1 MMGPMARYLATLAI
15 SGLVTLVT
23 LGPAKSQRSE
33 VEREREAVLVRHAGT
48 PVMAVV
54 ALAEQRV
61 TIYDISGKI
70 LRASVSTGQT
80 GYETPVGIY
89 SVLQKEAEHYSNL
102 YDDAS
107 MPFMQR
113 ITWSGIALHAGV
125 LPGYPASHGCI
136 RLPYTFA
143 EELFDLT
150 KVGMRV
156 VVVRSD
162 TAPVEISHS
171 ALFRP
176 GPIRGS
182 VLQVGLASPPL
193 NLQSDGWKA
202 NASSNGAGTEP
213 TWRSIAAVTAAA
225 VDAATKKTEA
235 ARQIAASTH
244 KEASRFLVGLLLAE
258 AAKKKAELQLQ
269 DAELMLGS
277 VAAPSTEEKTAENF
291 KAKAL
296 EVLSKV
302 NEQFNALRAEGQPK
316 IDAAMAARDA
326 FRAAE
331 ADRVAAENEAKLVES
346 KMMPVSVLISRK
358 TQRLYI
364 RQAFRQVFEGAVT
377 IQDPDRPIG
386 TTLFTAL
393 RYTDNDSGLRWS
405 AFTMYAKARVTPDHR
420 SRGAAREPMTAD
432 VTAAEAALARVS
444 IQQDALDRIN
454 ELVSPGSSLIITD
467 EAMSQET
474 GSDTDFI
481 VLLSGEPQGGI
492 KIRKRNP
499 YSGYD
504 ESHRPW
510 PANGNRIYSWW

>member
-1 MMGPMARYLATLAI
+1 MTRYLATLAI
-15 SGLVTLVT
+15 AALVTLVT
-23 LGPAKSQRSE
+23 LVPAKSQRSE
-33 VEREREAVLVRHAGT
+33 VEREREAVLVRQAGT
-48 PVMAVV
+48 PVMAVI
-54 ALAEQRV
+54 ALTEQRV
-61 TIYDISGKI
+61 TIYDNWGKI

-80 GYETPVGIY
+80 GYETPLGIY
-89 SVLQKEAEHYSNL
+89 SVLQKQAEHYSNL

-113 ITWSGIALHAGV
+113 ITWSGIALHAGA

-136 RLPYTFA
+136 RMPYAFA

-156 VVVRSD
+156 VVLRSD

-176 GPIRGS
+176 GPIHGS
-182 VLQVGLASPPL
+182 VLEMALTSPPL
-193 NLQSDGWKA
+193 NLQSEGWIA
-202 NASSNGAGTEP
+202 SPNASATAP

-225 VDAATKKTEA
+225 LDAATKKTEV

-258 AAKKKAELQLQ
+258 AAQKKAELQLQ
-269 DAELMLGS
+269 DA
-277 VAAPSTEEKTAENF
+277 ADPSAGEQTVENI

-296 EVLSKV
+296 EVLSKTKAQI
-302 NEQFNALRAEGQPK
+302 NSLRAEGQPK

-331 ADRVAAENEAKLVES
+331 AHRVAAESEAKLVES

-358 TQRLYI
+358 TQRLYV
-364 RQAFRQVFEGAVT
+364 RQAFQPVFEGAVT
-377 IQDPDRPIG
+377 IQDPERPIG

-393 RYTDNDSGLRWS
+393 RYADDDSGLHWN
-405 AFTMYAKARVTPDHR
+405 ALTMYAKPGVASDHR
-420 SRGAAREPMTAD
+420 SRAATRKPMMAD
-432 VTAAEAALARVS
+432 IAAAEAALGR
-444 IQQDALDRIN
+444 IIIKQDILDRIN
-454 ELVSPGSSLIITD
+454 EFVSPGSSLIITD

-474 GSDTDFI
+474 GRETDFI

-510 PANGNRIYSWW
+510 PANARGTYSWW

>member
-1 MMGPMARYLATLAI
+1 MTHYVATLAI
-15 SGLVTLVT
+15 TGLVTLVA
-23 LGPAKSQRSE
+23 LGPAKSQRPE
-33 VEREREAVLVRHAGT
+33 VEREGEAVLVRQTGT

-61 TIYDISGKI
+61 TIYDIWGKI

-113 ITWSGIALHAGV
+113 ITWSGIALHAGA

-136 RLPYTFA
+136 RMPYTFA

-156 VVVRSD
+156 VVLRSD

-182 VLQVGLASPPL
+182 VLEVGLTSPPL
-193 NLQSDGWKA
+193 NLQSDGW
-202 NASSNGAGTEP
+202 NASPNGSATAP
-213 TWRSIAAVTAAA
+213 TWRSIAAVTTAAL
-225 VDAATKKTEA
+225 DAATKKTEV
-235 ARQIAASTH
+235 ARQNAANTH

-269 DAELMLGS
+269 DAELTLGS
-277 VAAPSTEEKTAENF
+277 VADPSTGEQMAENI

-296 EVLSKV
+296 EVLSKTK
-302 NEQFNALRAEGQPK
+302 EQINALRAEGQPK
-316 IDAAMAARDA
+316 IDAAVAARDA

-331 ADRVAAENEAKLVES
+331 TDRVAAENDAKLVES
-346 KMMPVSVLISRK
+346 KMMPVSILISRK

-364 RQAFRQVFEGAVT
+364 RQAFQQVFEGAVT

-393 RYTDNDSGLRWS
+393 RYTDDDSGLHWS
-405 AFTMYAKARVTPDHR
+405 ALTMYAKPSVPPDHR
-420 SRGAAREPMTAD
+420 FRAAAREPMMAD
-432 VTAAEAALARVS
+432 VAAAEAALARIS
-444 IQQDALDRIN
+444 IQQDALDRIS

-474 GSDTDFI
+474 GRDTDFI

-510 PANGNRIYSWW
+510 PANGNRTYSWW

>member
-1 MMGPMARYLATLAI
+1 MARYLATLAI

-182 VLQVGLASPPL
+182 VLEVGLASPPL

-269 DAELMLGS
+269 DA
-277 VAAPSTEEKTAENF
+277 ADPSTGEQAVENI
-291 KAKAL
+291 KVKAL
-296 EVLSKV
+296 EALSKAK
-302 NEQFNALRAEGQPK
+302 EQINSLRAEGQPK

-326 FRAAE
+326 LKAAE
-331 ADRVAAENEAKLVES
+331 ANRVAAENEVKLVES
-346 KMMPVSVLISRK
+346 KMMPISVLISRK

-364 RQAFRQVFEGAVT
+364 RKALQQVFEGAVT
-377 IQDPDRPIG
+377 IQDQDRPIG

-393 RYTDNDSGLRWS
+393 RYADDDSGLHWS
-405 AFTMYAKARVTPDHR
+405 ALTMYAKPGVASDHR
-420 SRGAAREPMTAD
+420 SRAAAREPMMAD
-432 VTAAEAALARVS
+432 IAAAEAALGRIS
-444 IQQDALDRIN
+444 IQQDILDRIN
-454 ELVSPGSSLIITD
+454 EFVSPGSSLIITD

-474 GSDTDFI
+474 GRATDFI

-504 ESHRPW
+504 ESHTRW
-510 PANGNRIYSWW
+510 PTNARRTYSWW

>member
-1 MMGPMARYLATLAI
+1 MARYLATLAI

-182 VLQVGLASPPL
+182 VLEVGLASPPL

-302 NEQFNALRAEGQPK
+302 NEQFNAL
-316 IDAAMAARDA
+316 
-326 FRAAE
+326 
-331 ADRVAAENEAKLVES
+331 
-346 KMMPVSVLISRK
+346 
-358 TQRLYI
+358 
-364 RQAFRQVFEGAVT
+364 
-377 IQDPDRPIG
+377 
-386 TTLFTAL
+386 
-393 RYTDNDSGLRWS
+393 
-405 AFTMYAKARVTPDHR
+405 
-420 SRGAAREPMTAD
+420 
-432 VTAAEAALARVS
+432 
-444 IQQDALDRIN
+444 
-454 ELVSPGSSLIITD
+454 
-467 EAMSQET
+467 
-474 GSDTDFI
+474 
-481 VLLSGEPQGGI
+481 
-492 KIRKRNP
+492 
-499 YSGYD
+499 
-504 ESHRPW
+504 
-510 PANGNRIYSWW
+510 

>member
-1 MMGPMARYLATLAI
+1 MMGPMTRYLATLAI

-23 LGPAKSQRSE
+23 LGPAKSQRPE
-33 VEREREAVLVRHAGT
+33 VEREREAVLVRQAST

-61 TIYDISGKI
+61 TIYDIWGKI
-70 LRASVSTGQT
+70 LRAAVSTGQT

-113 ITWSGIALHAGV
+113 ITWSGIALHAGA

-136 RLPYTFA
+136 RLPHTFA
-143 EELFDLT
+143 EQLFDLT

-162 TAPVEISHS
+162 TAPAEISHP

-182 VLQVGLASPPL
+182 VLEVGLAGRPL
-193 NLQSDGWKA
+193 NLLSDG
-202 NASSNGAGTEP
+202 ASSIGAGAVP

-235 ARQIAASTH
+235 ARQIATRTH

-258 AAKKKAELQLQ
+258 AAKKRAELQLQ
-269 DAELMLGS
+269 DAQPLLGS
-277 VAAPSTEEKTAENF
+277 VADPPTREQTAENI

-296 EVLSKV
+296 EVLSKA
-302 NEQFNALRAEGQPK
+302 NEQISALRAEGQSK

-331 ADRVAAENEAKLVES
+331 TVRAAAENEAKLAES

-364 RQAFRQVFEGAVT
+364 RQAFQQVFEGVVT

-393 RYTDNDSGLRWS
+393 RYTDDESGLHWS
-405 AFTMYAKARVTPDHR
+405 ALTMYAKPRVASNHR
-420 SRGAAREPMTAD
+420 SRGAAREPMMAD
-432 VTAAEAALARVS
+432 VAAAEAALGRIG
-444 IQQDALDRIN
+444 IQQDTLDRIN

-474 GSDTDFI
+474 GEATDFI

-492 KIRKRNP
+492 KIRKRSP
-499 YSGYD
+499 YLGYG

-510 PANGNRIYSWW
+510 PANVGEAYSWW